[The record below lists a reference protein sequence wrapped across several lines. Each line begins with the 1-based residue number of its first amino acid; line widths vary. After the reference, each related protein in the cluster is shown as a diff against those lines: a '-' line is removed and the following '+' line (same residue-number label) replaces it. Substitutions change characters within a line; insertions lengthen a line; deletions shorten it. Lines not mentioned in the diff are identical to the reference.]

1 MTIMSNNNIIQ
12 RKSKNILDKE
22 NERGLPYE
30 QENQEK
36 FEFGIYT
43 FGEIIPDPITG
54 KTISAE
60 ERIQN
65 IIKTAKLADE
75 AGLDI
80 FGLGEHHRLDFAV
93 SSTPVVLAAIAQV
106 TKNIRLASATTVLG
120 TADPVRVFEDFSTL
134 DLISGG
140 RAEIIAG
147 RGAFIESF
155 PLFGY
160 NLDDYHE
167 LFEEKLQLLQE
178 LNNNERVT
186 WQGKFRSPL
195 NNSEIAPRPKQDKI
209 PVWRGVGG
217 TPEVQF
223 GLGRL
228 GLEWHSLF

>member
-1 MTIMSNNNIIQ
+1 MSIA
-12 RKSKNILDKE
+12 
-22 NERGLPYE
+22 
-30 QENQEK
+30 NQEK

-54 KTISAE
+54 KMISAE

-65 IIKTAKLADE
+65 IIETAKLADE
-75 AGLDI
+75 VGLDI

-93 SSTPVVLAAIAQV
+93 SATPVVLAAIAQA

-120 TADPVRVFEDFSTL
+120 TADPVRVFEDFSTV

-140 RAEIIAG
+140 RAEIMAG

-186 WQGKFRSPL
+186 WQR
-195 NNSEIAPRPKQDKI
+195 EISFAIK
-209 PVWRGVGG
+209 
-217 TPEVQF
+217 
-223 GLGRL
+223 
-228 GLEWHSLF
+228 

>member
-1 MTIMSNNNIIQ
+1 M
-12 RKSKNILDKE
+12 SKN
-22 NERGLPYE
+22 
-30 QENQEK
+30 NQSS
-36 FEFGIYT
+36 FEFGVYT

-54 KTISAE
+54 KIISAE

-75 AGLDI
+75 AGMDI

-93 SSTPVVLAAIAQV
+93 SATPVVLAAIAQA

-140 RAEIIAG
+140 RAEIMAG

-160 NLDDYHE
+160 DLDDYDE
-167 LFEEKLQLLQE
+167 LFAEKLELL
-178 LNNNERVT
+178 LKLRDRERVT
-186 WQGKFRSPL
+186 WSGEHRPPIRDL
-195 NNSEIAPRPKQDKI
+195 GVYPRPI
-209 PVWRGVGG
+209 
-217 TPEVQF
+217 
-223 GLGRL
+223 
-228 GLEWHSLF
+228 